1 MENAD
6 PKEDPGATLKAINNM
21 RTITLSPALVN
32 PSKGWPKGF
41 KVPKPEDLV
50 SSSPKLTFT
59 CDSVAAA
66 YKKLPNAG
74 QIIYMPRGVNEF
86 VHVKKYLMDQGLPED
101 SIAFMSSATT
111 LEQKEDIKA
120 SFNDPN
126 GRIKVIIG
134 SETIK
139 EGVSLNGNSH
149 SCYNTMLGWNPTET
163 TQVEGR
169 GWRQG
174 NEQGHFHMVYPLM
187 ADSIDSF
194 MYQKYDEK
202 KSRIDEIWTYKGDTS
217 NDVSDI
223 DPEELKFDLI
233 KDPAKKAGMIVG
245 MRKERVVADRRVE
258 EARYE
263 VLFKDRRN
271 YESAYESLPEYQRD
285 MDESEAIVNKK
296 KELRDAAKKELE
308 KLKTRANEQKLKE
321 AQWQLDIA
329 TSNFRNRRKL
339 VKQVKD
345 DIDMY
350 ETKFRKLGIK
360 PSEIEKKLK
369 EISASILALKDEEQ
383 AINDSYK
390 VELEK
395 AKKELSAQKQKIPP
409 LKQQIQDNI
418 DSIMGNLRSMKE
430 VKKEIE
436 AERAAMGKSFV
447 IANNRIL
454 IKVS

>member
-1 MENAD
+1 MPD
-6 PKEDPGATLKAINNM
+6 
-21 RTITLSPALVN
+21 
-32 PSKGWPKGF
+32 
-41 KVPKPEDLV
+41 
-50 SSSPKLTFT
+50 
-59 CDSVAAA
+59 
-66 YKKLPNAG
+66 AG
-74 QIIYMPRGVNEF
+74 QIIYMPRGVSEF
-86 VHVKKYLMDQGLPED
+86 VHVKKYLIDQGMPED
-101 SIAFMSSATT
+101 SIAFMSSDTT
-111 LEQKEDIKA
+111 LTQKEDIKA
-120 SFNDPN
+120 SFNDPE

-174 NEQGHFHMVYPLM
+174 NKQGHFHMVYPLM

-245 MRKERVVADRRVE
+245 MKKEKVKADRRVE

-263 VLFKDRRN
+263 VLYKDRRN
-271 YESAYESLPEYQRD
+271 HESAYEELPEYQRD
-285 MDESEAIVNKK
+285 MDEYEVAMEKKREHRDRCKKNVDDLQKK
-296 KELRDAAKKELE
+296 KADKSEMVSANRALDQAKWELDLANSRFRQAK
-308 KLKTRANEQKLKE
+308 
-321 AQWQLDIA
+321 
-329 TSNFRNRRKL
+329 KL
-339 VKQVKD
+339 VKQAKD
-345 DIDMY
+345 DIEMY
-350 ETKFRKLGIK
+350 ETKFRKLDIK

-369 EISASILALKDEEQ
+369 EISASISAFKDEEK
-383 AINDSYK
+383 AIDDSYS

-395 AKKELSAQKQKIPP
+395 AKKQLAAQKQKIPP

-418 DSIMGNLRSMKE
+418 NSIMGNLRPMDE
-430 VKKEIE
+430 VKKEIK
-436 AERAAMGKSFV
+436 AERGEINKSQV
-447 IANNRIL
+447 VLANNRL
-454 IKVS
+454 YLQVS